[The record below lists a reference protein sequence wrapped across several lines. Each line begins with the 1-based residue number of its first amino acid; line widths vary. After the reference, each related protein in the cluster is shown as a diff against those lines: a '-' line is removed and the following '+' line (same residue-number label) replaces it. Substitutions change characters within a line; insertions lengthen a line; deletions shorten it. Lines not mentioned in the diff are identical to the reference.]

1 MVIDWKDKPYVIGV
15 AGGSASGKTTVSN
28 NIFEELNKQ
37 SLRGY
42 IISIDDFYIS
52 VNNEEKKDIGNI
64 NFDDPK
70 RIDFSKL
77 EKTLIS
83 IINRKTT
90 TSPIYDFKTCTCVG
104 EKELDCNSIDFVIIE
119 GLFCLYDEKI
129 RNILDVSIFIEISDE
144 VRLKRRILRDIEER
158 GAEKDNLIQ
167 YYNKYVKPSY
177 NEYILPTKE
186 YAGKII
192 TEWNNET
199 LTNIINWLSYTFSIS
214 HMEYEY

>member
-214 HMEYEY
+214 HTEYEY

>member
-1 MVIDWKDKPYVIGV
+1 
-15 AGGSASGKTTVSN
+15 
-28 NIFEELNKQ
+28 
-37 SLRGY
+37 
-42 IISIDDFYIS
+42 
-52 VNNEEKKDIGNI
+52 
-64 NFDDPK
+64 
-70 RIDFSKL
+70 
-77 EKTLIS
+77 
-83 IINRKTT
+83 

-199 LTNIINWLSYTFSIS
+199 LTSIINWLSYTFSIS
-214 HMEYEY
+214 HTEYEY

>member
-37 SLRGY
+37 ALSGY

-52 VNNEEKKDIGNI
+52 VNNEEKKDIENI

-104 EKELDCNSIDFVIIE
+104 EKELNCNSIDFVIIE

-199 LTNIINWLSYTFSIS
+199 FTNIINWLSYNSTIS
-214 HMEYEY
+214 HTEYE

>member
-199 LTNIINWLSYTFSIS
+199 LTSIINWLSYTFSIS